1 MPKNYIHKP
10 TEVQAIQLTPESFDA
25 CVEFVGAGNTS
36 DATSKDECYI
46 GLTNEEGERS
56 INETD
61 YIIMGVLG
69 KVYPCTEEVFEQSYY
84 EVKE

>member
-10 TEVQAIQLTPESFDA
+10 SEVQAIQLTPESFDA
-25 CVEFVGAGNTS
+25 CVEFVGAGNTTEQ
-36 DATSKDECYI
+36 TSKDKCFIELSNDE
-46 GLTNEEGERS
+46 GLRDIYTG
-56 INETD
+56 D

-69 KVYPCTEEVFEQSYY
+69 KVYPCSAEVFEASYY